1 MSISFERK
9 IPKRRITIK
18 KNTFITIL
26 NDKEGE
32 AIGQDKR
39 LSHKRLRR
47 EHRKNIHHSLN
58 ED

>member
-1 MSISFERK
+1 MSGIRFEREE
-9 IPKRRITIK
+9 PKRRIQMK
-18 KNTFITIL
+18 RNPYL

-32 AIGQDKR
+32 TIGQDKR

-58 ED
+58 EE